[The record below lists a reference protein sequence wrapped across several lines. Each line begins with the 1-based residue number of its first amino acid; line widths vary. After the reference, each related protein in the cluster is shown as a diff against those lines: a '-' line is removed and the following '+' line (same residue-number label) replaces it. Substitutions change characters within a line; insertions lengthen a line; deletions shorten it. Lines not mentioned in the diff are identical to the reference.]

1 MAARADELRATIAA
15 FQAQLEQFRMD
26 AGRDLYA
33 LRRGGVPYSGGP
45 VPDDPAPKSERTQDG
60 PLRDDRFSA
69 RQCWHA

>member
-45 VPDDPAPKSERTQDG
+45 VPDDPAPKSAHTPTPR
-60 PLRDDRFSA
+60 LIASRLN
-69 RQCWHA
+69 